1 MMTFLFSR
9 VPSLLLLLS
18 ATTSSIQAF
27 SPTNLQQHHHQC
39 RRHSSQTT
47 TSPSSTQRQQ
57 RTQTT
62 LQMSD
67 FDFPSAMP
75 EKPTLSPEDKLR
87 ESATTFIADI
97 TARLGKG
104 VEEPPELEALRVV
117 RDGEGS
123 DVKVLALK
131 IYELMIEQGMKYDV
145 DANTGVLTPTQ
156 FDIKNN
162 LDVPEVKA
170 EFNHLYKY
178 GMELIRRGMIDV
190 EVAKDVV
197 KTRLIERTGL
207 TPEEFDEWLGY

>member
-1 MMTFLFSR
+1 MPR
-9 VPSLLLLLS
+9 
-18 ATTSSIQAF
+18 I
-27 SPTNLQQHHHQC
+27 
-39 RRHSSQTT
+39 TT
-47 TSPSSTQRQQ
+47 T
-57 RTQTT
+57 
-62 LQMSD
+62 
-67 FDFPSAMP
+67 
-75 EKPTLSPEDKLR
+75 
-87 ESATTFIADI
+87 
-97 TARLGKG
+97 
-104 VEEPPELEALRVV
+104 
-117 RDGEGS
+117 
-123 DVKVLALK
+123 
-131 IYELMIEQGMKYDV
+131 EQGMKYDV